1 MQGYT
6 VTIEAACPPGFV
18 TRSRAARLADELAQY
33 GASADGG
40 RDGRLQVTLPV
51 GEAQAVGHAFVLA
64 VARFGEAAAF
74 AGFGSLPIDRI
85 EVVRTAEESADQG
98 ALTRAA
104 AGSR

>member
-18 TRSRAARLADELAQY
+18 TRSRVARIADELAQY
-33 GASADGG
+33 EGSVRFAGE
-40 RDGRLQVTLPV
+40 GRLDATLPV
-51 GEAQAVGHAFVLA
+51 AEAHAVGHAFVLA

-74 AGFGSLPIDRI
+74 AGFGALPLERV
-85 EVVRTAEESADQG
+85 EVVRDADAAEQA
-98 ALTRAA
+98 ALARAA